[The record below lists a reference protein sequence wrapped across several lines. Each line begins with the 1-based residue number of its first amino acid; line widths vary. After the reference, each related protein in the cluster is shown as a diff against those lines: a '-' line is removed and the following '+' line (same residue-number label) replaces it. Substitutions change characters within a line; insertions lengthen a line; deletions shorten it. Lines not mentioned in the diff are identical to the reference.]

1 MVPTNDGAELIFGR
15 MSDMYEGMSEE
26 EKMREELAFYAGLP
40 NELCHH
46 RINQSSAAGRAGHPN
61 GALSPEKLY

>member
-1 MVPTNDGAELIFGR
+1 
-15 MSDMYEGMSEE
+15 MYEGMSEE
-26 EKMREELAFYAGLP
+26 EKMREELAFDAGLP

-61 GALSPEKLY
+61 GVLSPEKLY